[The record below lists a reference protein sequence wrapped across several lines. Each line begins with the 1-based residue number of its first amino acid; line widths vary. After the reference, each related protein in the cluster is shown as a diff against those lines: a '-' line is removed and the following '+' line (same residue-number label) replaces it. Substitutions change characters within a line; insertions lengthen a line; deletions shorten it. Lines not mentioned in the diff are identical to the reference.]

1 MLKRPW
7 ILDKGLDRD
16 TEENEGLISR
26 AIKYFVKPKE
36 PLGVQNVA
44 LEVSSQCNTY
54 KIIRLKDEQ
63 YQALLPCNVPISED
77 FGLLETLERSK
88 KLIFKSFSRMHLL
101 LQLVFGESGSC
112 YSAGKSSFS
121 FPFMIFFKYGIQEFV
136 YTINIHNFRS
146 SIEFS
151 LAKLVPEHNTSVDRH
166 TFHDPFE
173 EFPSSEIRYVMTYF
187 VAYLSQKFDAIS
199 KWYNTPFFH
208 VVKSNQIIY
217 GYKDGVFFDK
227 NFSDD
232 EDFDDE
238 DFSLEVEKTRAYV
251 ENAESGGDWDDFM
264 HFYIDTVKLMVDAG
278 EPAENLPLYS
288 DITRKE
294 LEELRQE
301 WEGKET
307 S

>member
-1 MLKRPW
+1 
-7 ILDKGLDRD
+7 
-16 TEENEGLISR
+16 
-26 AIKYFVKPKE
+26 
-36 PLGVQNVA
+36 
-44 LEVSSQCNTY
+44 
-54 KIIRLKDEQ
+54 
-63 YQALLPCNVPISED
+63 
-77 FGLLETLERSK
+77 
-88 KLIFKSFSRMHLL
+88 
-101 LQLVFGESGSC
+101 
-112 YSAGKSSFS
+112 
-121 FPFMIFFKYGIQEFV
+121 
-136 YTINIHNFRS
+136 
-146 SIEFS
+146 
-151 LAKLVPEHNTSVDRH
+151 
-166 TFHDPFE
+166 
-173 EFPSSEIRYVMTYF
+173 MTYF